1 MLDIYM
7 IETDALMVGR
17 PKGILD
23 ANLADKLLIFI
34 EIKEA
39 EIETG
44 FNRFCDL
51 TRLDGIHLAAADVL
65 ELGVRRRA
73 FNPNDIRVKSAF
85 LATHPLA
92 FGIARM
98 YEQLLNSPRIEVRVF
113 DDLNAAAQWLG
124 VSADKLSL

>member
-1 MLDIYM
+1 MLDIYL

-23 ANLADKLLIFI
+23 ANLADKLLQFI
-34 EIKEA
+34 EIKEV

-44 FNRFCDL
+44 FNRYCDL
-51 TRLDGIHLAAADVL
+51 TRLEGIHLTSADVL
-65 ELGVRRRA
+65 ELAVRRRG
-73 FNPNDIRVKSAF
+73 FNPNDVRVKSAF

-113 DDLNAAAQWLG
+113 DELNAAAQWLG
-124 VSADKLSL
+124 VRPDRLAL